1 MQTKLKQRLL
11 AGIVMVPVTVSAVLY
26 LNSDWFAITLL
37 VVACIGAYE
46 WAAMSYGQKDK
57 KIIYVSVCVL
67 LILLAG
73 WYLQPD
79 QVKFLMFL
87 ASAYWVLVLMLL
99 SFYESNWNGN
109 YLLNGFLNA
118 SGYFVIT
125 VGWLSMTNL
134 HQQDPALLLYLF
146 MLVWIA
152 DSGAYFSGKRFGKT
166 KLAEQLSPGKTR
178 EGVLGAIALSL
189 LFSLGAV
196 WWFELVSVNAVY
208 FVILSI
214 FSVLISVVGDLF
226 ESLLKRN
233 AGKKDSGSIIPG
245 HGGVLDR
252 IDSLL
257 AAAPGFALGIHW
269 LQ

>member
-1 MQTKLKQRLL
+1 
-11 AGIVMVPVTVSAVLY
+11 
-26 LNSDWFAITLL
+26 
-37 VVACIGAYE
+37 
-46 WAAMSYGQKDK
+46 
-57 KIIYVSVCVL
+57 
-67 LILLAG
+67 
-73 WYLQPD
+73 
-79 QVKFLMFL
+79 
-87 ASAYWVLVLMLL
+87 
-99 SFYESNWNGN
+99 
-109 YLLNGFLNA
+109 
-118 SGYFVIT
+118 
-125 VGWLSMTNL
+125 
-134 HQQDPALLLYLF
+134 
-146 MLVWIA
+146 
-152 DSGAYFSGKRFGKT
+152 
-166 KLAEQLSPGKTR
+166 LAEQLSPGKTR

-196 WWFELVSVNAVY
+196 WWFDLVSVNAVY